1 MFSKI
6 LKSARAYIQPN
17 NKTSQASSRGS
28 SIDKTMVTPR
38 TKLVQEEKLTDKNSV
53 NGQESIGSA
62 KRRRGHTHEEHM
74 SGDDEFMTPSSKK
87 RKVLPVRAKNA
98 KSPKKTKDTR
108 PVVEIPATKFS
119 PELQFVEDEEEEDV
133 KPEELKNVSTPLN
146 HLRFSSEDPEQ
157 EIFLTARQERT
168 IYKED
173 IEEVIGSST
182 GEEDSDDEAP
192 EAIDTQEA
200 FKAIKSKEKEAAQ
213 AVRE

>member
-1 MFSKI
+1 
-6 LKSARAYIQPN
+6 
-17 NKTSQASSRGS
+17 
-28 SIDKTMVTPR
+28 
-38 TKLVQEEKLTDKNSV
+38 
-53 NGQESIGSA
+53 
-62 KRRRGHTHEEHM
+62 
-74 SGDDEFMTPSSKK
+74 MTPSSKK